1 MANFFCLSVK
11 WFVFSFISE
20 QPKKF
25 HTKMENLPLFSG
37 NFVHYDGLYI
47 ILLEISCEDELP
59 IFKRSLLNF
68 STRYD
73 ASSIVKQK
81 GTVFQWHLPKWSMIE
96 SRNICMYFSFEFP
109 ALIFTLHHFLKIR
122 IIYVSTL
129 ILLYDLLYDIL
140 FKMSYKPR

>member
-1 MANFFCLSVK
+1 MK
-11 WFVFSFISE
+11 KPEFIRSE
-20 QPKKF
+20 KVSYKICHF
-25 HTKMENLPLFSG
+25 LVAILFTMMPC
-37 NFVHYDGLYI
+37 I

-96 SRNICMYFSFEFP
+96 SRNICMYFSSFEFP

-129 ILLYDLLYDIL
+129 SCSMICRMI
-140 FKMSYKPR
+140 SYSRCRINLGKPFWHGIISD

>member
-1 MANFFCLSVK
+1 MFFLSFQSNQK
-11 WFVFSFISE
+11 SFI
-20 QPKKF
+20 QRCKICHF
-25 HTKMENLPLFSG
+25 LVAILFTMMPC
-37 NFVHYDGLYI
+37 I

-96 SRNICMYFSFEFP
+96 SRNICMYFSSFEFP

-140 FKMSYKPR
+140 FKMSYKPSSLQS

>member
-1 MANFFCLSVK
+1 MFFLSFQSNQK
-11 WFVFSFISE
+11 SFI
-20 QPKKF
+20 QICKICHF
-25 HTKMENLPLFSG
+25 LVAILFTMMPC
-37 NFVHYDGLYI
+37 I

-96 SRNICMYFSFEFP
+96 SRNICMYFSSFEFP
-109 ALIFTLHHFLKIR
+109 ALIFYLASFSKNKNNLCKYTYPALWFVVWYPIQDA
-122 IIYVSTL
+122 V
-129 ILLYDLLYDIL
+129 
-140 FKMSYKPR
+140 

>member
-1 MANFFCLSVK
+1 MFFLSFQSNQK
-11 WFVFSFISE
+11 SFI
-20 QPKKF
+20 QRCKICHF
-25 HTKMENLPLFSG
+25 LVAILFTMMPC
-37 NFVHYDGLYI
+37 I

-73 ASSIVKQK
+73 ASSNRREPFFSDI
-81 GTVFQWHLPKWSMIE
+81 F
-96 SRNICMYFSFEFP
+96 RNGPWLNQEIYVLCMYFSFEFP

>member
-1 MANFFCLSVK
+1 MFFLSFQSNQK
-11 WFVFSFISE
+11 SFI
-20 QPKKF
+20 QRCKICHF
-25 HTKMENLPLFSG
+25 LVAILFTMMPC
-37 NFVHYDGLYI
+37 I

-96 SRNICMYFSFEFP
+96 SRNICIMYVFLVWISRSYFYLASFSKNKNNLRKYTYP
-109 ALIFTLHHFLKIR
+109 ALWFVVWYPIQD
-122 IIYVSTL
+122 VV
-129 ILLYDLLYDIL
+129 
-140 FKMSYKPR
+140 